1 MPAQQRVRTN
11 EERRPA
17 PSAQQPAGRSQEH
30 PVPVVQLRT
39 SDLAAKNGELVAQ
52 HYDLEL
58 LELPRA
64 QPQRRYRQSTL
75 KQQVQQRH
83 DQAAASLHS
92 NPKKPT
98 LRSQTPGSD
107 APSRAQDE
115 ITYPTPSE
123 GRRKKG
129 MTSGV
134 DQRST

>member
-1 MPAQQRVRTN
+1 MKNDRQLPLLSSRLAAAT
-11 EERRPA
+11 
-17 PSAQQPAGRSQEH
+17 EH
-30 PVPVVQLRT
+30 PVLVVQLRT

-98 LRSQTPGSD
+98 LRSRTPNSD
-107 APSRAQDE
+107 APSRAPNE
-115 ITYPTPSE
+115 ITYPT
-123 GRRKKG
+123 R
-129 MTSGV
+129 
-134 DQRST
+134 